1 MTVGTAISKIQ
12 VTGTDSP
19 STETI
24 AVSFPFIEAD
34 DLVVTQ
40 TVTATGVSTVLTLG
54 THYTIT
60 GGNYSTG
67 VVSVTSPAGE
77 AVYTAAMTWTV
88 ERRTDRTQ
96 ATDWVENDQFS
107 AESLEKS
114 QDKQTLIA
122 QDVGEEAG
130 RALKIPIGDPSST
143 SSELP
148 SKVDRALKT
157 LGFDAAG
164 EPTMMSGTVSGDVTV
179 NAFME
184 PVLGAASAS
193 DAKTLLE
200 VTGSVITT
208 RADLIVGNATPAEA
222 RLPKGVANAFLK
234 MDGTATDITWSAEA
248 IPVLGGGSDG
258 GKNLQANSGG
268 TAFEVVTP
276 VLSKQNTTSDWIT
289 IAASL
294 ATAFANQSHGMNPT
308 DPHLVM
314 GALECLST
322 DVGYAVG
329 DRVVP
334 HLQINTD
341 ATKADGGISFWWDD
355 TNMGYAAE
363 QDAGDLW
370 LNNKGTGNLAV
381 LDRTKWKVVMRAFA

>member
-12 VTGTDSP
+12 VTGTDAP
-19 STETI
+19 SAETI
-24 AVSFPFIEAD
+24 EVSFPFIEAD

-200 VTGSVITT
+200 VTGSVLSAQ
-208 RADLIVGNATPAEA
+208 ADIIVGGGGGAET
-222 RLPKGVANAFLK
+222 RLVKGVANAFLK
-234 MDGTATDITWSAEA
+234 MNAGATNITWSAEA

-258 GKNLQANSGG
+258 GKNLQANSDG

-276 VLSKQNTTSDWIT
+276 VLSKQNASSDWLITTGTT
-289 IAASL
+289 IADN
-294 ATAFANQSHGMNPT
+294 TGTVVHGLEEQ
-308 DPHLVM
+308 PHIVI
-314 GALECLST
+314 GVLECT
-322 DVGYAVG
+322 IAEHGYILG
-329 DRVVP
+329 NRVIP
-334 HLQINTD
+334 HMQINID
-341 ATKADGGISFWWDD
+341 ATKSDGGLTFWWDN
-355 TNMGYAAE
+355 TNMGYGITAAANLHIVHKT
-363 QDAGDLW
+363 AGTVHALTEA
-370 LNNKGTGNLAV
+370 N
-381 LDRTKWKVVMRAFA
+381 WKVMMRAFA